1 MNLRKSARRLF
12 TVGAIATVT
21 AIAPSTA
28 AFAGIGVS
36 TTGAFLYCNTYN
48 DGALQGG
55 HADCV
60 LTDTSADSHSVYA
73 VMQVDAWPSR
83 RYDNSGGTGTT
94 LHFTDHFWS
103 DVVNWDYHYKVCRN
117 VRFGSDNCSDW
128 VHIGA

>member
-1 MNLRKSARRLF
+1 MWAPHKGMPWTIRKLPRNFHLGHRRPPVLVSWQEGDHSVQGESMNLRKSARRLF

-60 LTDTSADSHSVYA
+60 LTDTSADS
-73 VMQVDAWPSR
+73 
-83 RYDNSGGTGTT
+83 
-94 LHFTDHFWS
+94 
-103 DVVNWDYHYKVCRN
+103 
-117 VRFGSDNCSDW
+117 
-128 VHIGA
+128 